1 MIRILLADDHAILR
15 QGLRLILSADPAI
28 QVVGEASNGEEAVA
42 RAEELNPDVVLMDV
56 HMPLVDGIQATQ
68 RIRLSRPQVRIL
80 MLTVSDRD
88 QDLFGALKAGAKG
101 YLLKNTEARQ
111 VLDAIQRVYQGEAIL
126 PPTLAARVLDEFA
139 APPPPAI
146 NALTD
151 REVEIIRLI
160 AEGRGNK
167 EIASLLA
174 LSENTVKT
182 HVRHILDKLQ
192 LRSRS
197 EAAAYA
203 VQTGLVKKD

>member
-56 HMPLVDGIQATQ
+56 HMPVVDGIQATQ
-68 RIRLSRPQVRIL
+68 RIRASRPQIRIL

-139 APPPPAI
+139 TPPPPVV
-146 NALTD
+146 NALTE

-160 AEGRGNK
+160 AQGRGNK